1 MPCAN
6 DTEKEAVVS
15 LLSSSG
21 DRWLEV
27 RERERERER
36 GPCPG
41 AQLIIHTHTP
51 RRELA

>member
-6 DTEKEAVVS
+6 DTEQEAVVS

-36 GPCPG
+36 E
-41 AQLIIHTHTP
+41 A
-51 RRELA
+51 LALVLNL